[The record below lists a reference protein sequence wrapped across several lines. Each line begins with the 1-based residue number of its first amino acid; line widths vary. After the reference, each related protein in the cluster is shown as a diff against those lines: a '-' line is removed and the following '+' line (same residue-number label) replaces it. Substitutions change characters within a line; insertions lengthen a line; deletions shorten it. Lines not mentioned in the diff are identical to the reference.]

1 MLAAGQRLDGL
12 PANFNLATIRST
24 GEGLAILRTLG
35 LIAAV
40 EGDQFAVFVPA
51 REGENVITLAV
62 GDLKV
67 ERARIS
73 VTVHVTDAARDASRL
88 DSSPAAGA
96 APLKVDFSQSLPGG
110 DIDFDFEG
118 DGVVDATLGEGAA
131 LAHLY
136 EKPGLYVPT
145 FRLHPKDGAMRTLMT
160 IVDVYAPP
168 DLAPIWHGLKS
179 ALGRGDVDAALQ
191 FVAFD
196 LRTRY
201 QPAFAALAADPSKV
215 EMALSEIRPKS
226 YGRETV
232 ECEMLRVQNGKTFAF
247 PVSFI
252 RDYDGVWR
260 LKSL

>member
-1 MLAAGQRLDGL
+1 
-12 PANFNLATIRST
+12 
-24 GEGLAILRTLG
+24 
-35 LIAAV
+35 
-40 EGDQFAVFVPA
+40 
-51 REGENVITLAV
+51 
-62 GDLKV
+62 
-67 ERARIS
+67 
-73 VTVHVTDAARDASRL
+73 VTVHVADAACDASRL

-145 FRLHPKDGAMRTLMT
+145 FRLHPKDGATHTLMT

-168 DLAPIWHGLKS
+168 DLGPVWHGLKS
-179 ALGRGDVDAALQ
+179 ALGSGDVDAALQ
-191 FVAFD
+191 FVALD
-196 LRTRY
+196 VRTRY
-201 QPAFAALAADPSKV
+201 HPAFAAKV
-215 EMALSEIRPKS
+215 EMALTAIRPKS

-232 ECEMLRVQNGKTFAF
+232 ECEMLRVQNSKTFAF